1 MTPRAAKPKPGAA
14 KSAPAAPVFFATPA
28 AFRAWLRRHGAT
40 ATELVVG
47 FHKVDSGRPSI
58 TWPQS
63 VDEALCEGWI
73 DGVRRRIDDT
83 SYQIRFTPRKASSHW
98 SAVNIERVRVLTGE
112 GRMRPAGL
120 AAFARRTEER
130 SRRAAY
136 EQQAPLALTPAEEKR
151 FRAHRA
157 AWAFFEQQPAGY
169 RKRMLWWIVSAKKP
183 ETRERRLAAVIAAS
197 ENGKRL

>member
-14 KSAPAAPVFFATPA
+14 KSASAAPVFFATPA
-28 AFRAWLRRHGAT
+28 EFRTWLRRHGAT

-47 FHKVDSGRPSI
+47 FHKVGSGRPSL

-83 SYQIRFTPRKASSHW
+83 SYQIRFTPRKASSQW
-98 SAVNIERVRVLTGE
+98 SAVNIERVRVLTEE

-120 AAFARRTEER
+120 AAFAKRTEDR
-130 SRRAAY
+130 SRRASY
-136 EQQAPLALTPAEEKR
+136 EQDAPVALAPAEEKR

-157 AWAFFEQQPAGY
+157 AWAFFEQQPAGW
-169 RKRMLWWIVSAKKP
+169 RKRMLWVVISAKKP
-183 ETRERRLAAVIAAS
+183 ETRERRLAALIAAS
-197 ENGKRL
+197 ESGKRL

>member
-1 MTPRAAKPKPGAA
+1 MTPRPAKPGPRATK
-14 KSAPAAPVFFATPA
+14 APAAAPVFFATPA

-40 ATELVVG
+40 AAELVVG
-47 FHKVDSGRPSI
+47 FHKLASGRPSL

-73 DGVRRRIDDT
+73 DGVRKRIDDT

-98 SAVNIERVRVLTGE
+98 SAVNIERVRVLTAE

-120 AAFARRTEER
+120 AAFARRTKEK
-130 SRRAAY
+130 SRRASY
-136 EQQAPLALTPAEEKR
+136 EQQAPVALTPAEEKC

-157 AWAFFEQQPAGY
+157 AWAFFEKQPAGY
-169 RKRMLWWIVSAKKP
+169 RKQMVWWIVTAKKP
-183 ETRERRLAAVIAAS
+183 ETRERRLAVLIEAS
-197 ENGKRL
+197 AQSKRL